1 MIYNIIGL
9 SNINGCRNTYY
20 WHWTYNFQIA
30 DLQYEDSES
39 EESSE
44 EEYDQDD
51 PLAVLYSYV
60 RHYKNGEL
68 AEPFL
73 QLPSKREHPDYYLTI
88 GDPIS
93 LNEVDMHILIRK

>member
-1 MIYNIIGL
+1 M
-9 SNINGCRNTYY
+9 
-20 WHWTYNFQIA
+20 
-30 DLQYEDSES
+30 QYEDSES

-44 EEYDQDD
+44 EEYDQED

-60 RHYKNGEL
+60 RHYKSGSL

-73 QLPSKREHPDYYLTI
+73 QLPSKREHPDYYKTI

-93 LNEVDMHILIRK
+93 LNEVRLSRKLFFISNFSFKSQILKTSNN

>member
-1 MIYNIIGL
+1 M
-9 SNINGCRNTYY
+9 
-20 WHWTYNFQIA
+20 
-30 DLQYEDSES
+30 QYEDSES

-60 RHYKNGEL
+60 RHYKSGTL

-93 LNEVDMHILIRK
+93 LNEVSSKSRVWGQIKRMTPNLINPPGIFYGKIYCICST

>member
-1 MIYNIIGL
+1 M
-9 SNINGCRNTYY
+9 
-20 WHWTYNFQIA
+20 
-30 DLQYEDSES
+30 QYEDSES

-44 EEYDQDD
+44 EEYDQED
-51 PLAVLYSYV
+51 PLAVLYSFV
-60 RHYKNGEL
+60 RHYKSGTL

-93 LNEVDMHILIRK
+93 LNEVWNITPTQPPHNLQINIYKITYTRITKTLFVLDSKKT

>member
-1 MIYNIIGL
+1 MGTVCFGGLNRSSHNHNLYVTFNNEPFIYFK
-9 SNINGCRNTYY
+9 
-20 WHWTYNFQIA
+20 FQIA

-60 RHYKNGEL
+60 RHYKSGIL

-93 LNEVDMHILIRK
+93 LNEVC

>member
-1 MIYNIIGL
+1 M
-9 SNINGCRNTYY
+9 
-20 WHWTYNFQIA
+20 QIA

-44 EEYDQDD
+44 EEYDQED

-60 RHYKNGEL
+60 RHYKAGTL

-93 LNEVDMHILIRK
+93 LNEVSSL